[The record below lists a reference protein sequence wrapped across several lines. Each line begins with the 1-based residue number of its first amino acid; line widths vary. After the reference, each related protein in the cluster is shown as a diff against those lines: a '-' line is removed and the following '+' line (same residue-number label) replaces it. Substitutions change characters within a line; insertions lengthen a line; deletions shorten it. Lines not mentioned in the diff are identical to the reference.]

1 MMNVDALPSHGPYA
15 PLPLD
20 EEFNLANA
28 ALRDA
33 MNHSSHP
40 ASPSATKTLVALGAL
55 VEAVGKFS
63 GSGDR
68 ALPAF
73 ERAWKDYQW
82 QQPEGELE
90 KAIWWAAFRLR
101 SACRLCM
108 AATVCRATE
117 TNKTKAWEAAQ
128 ALVQTIKSI

>member
-1 MMNVDALPSHGPYA
+1 MMNVNALPSFGPYA

-20 EEFNLANA
+20 EEFNLADA

-40 ASPSATKTLVALGAL
+40 ASPTAAKTLVALGVL

-68 ALPAF
+68 ALRAF
-73 ERAWKDYQW
+73 EKAWKEYQYH
-82 QQPEGELE
+82 QPAGELE
-90 KAIWWAAFRLR
+90 KAIWWVAFRLR

-108 AATVCRATE
+108 TAAVCRATE
-117 TNKTKAWEAAQ
+117 TNKTKAREAAQ